1 MAKPTIYV
9 GLVKFIVRYV
19 NFPLKLYFLDIA
31 LCQKEHTH
39 THTLDIGDQNMMF
52 CLCIQAHPSYAI

>member
-39 THTLDIGDQNMMF
+39 TLDIGDQNMMF